1 MLKKYFYFLL
11 IIGSFANAQ
20 VKILFDATK
29 VQMAGSADWVIDADV
44 HNLYT
49 NNTLTTTGTE
59 SNPQRIPTPAQSTI
73 TASTPETYWN
83 GALSHWAIDCARQ
96 GYTV

>member
-1 MLKKYFYFLL
+1 MIKNYIYLLLL
-11 IIGSFANAQ
+11 IGSIANAQ

-49 NNTLTTTGTE
+49 NNTVTTTGTE
-59 SNPQRIPTPAQSTI
+59 SNPQRVPTPVHNYRFNSRNLLEWRFI
-73 TASTPETYWN
+73 S
-83 GALSHWAIDCARQ
+83 L
-96 GYTV
+96 GY